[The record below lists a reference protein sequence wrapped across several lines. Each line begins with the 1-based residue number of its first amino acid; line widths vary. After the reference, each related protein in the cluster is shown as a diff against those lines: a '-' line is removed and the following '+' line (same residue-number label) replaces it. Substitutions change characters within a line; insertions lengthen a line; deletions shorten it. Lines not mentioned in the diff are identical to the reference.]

1 MDIDI
6 VDELELARG
15 TFLGVLVVHTFYDR
29 CGLILDSG
37 TMPGRNKIF
46 AMKNVLEE

>member
-1 MDIDI
+1 VGVDV

-37 TMPGRNKIF
+37 SMPSRNKIF